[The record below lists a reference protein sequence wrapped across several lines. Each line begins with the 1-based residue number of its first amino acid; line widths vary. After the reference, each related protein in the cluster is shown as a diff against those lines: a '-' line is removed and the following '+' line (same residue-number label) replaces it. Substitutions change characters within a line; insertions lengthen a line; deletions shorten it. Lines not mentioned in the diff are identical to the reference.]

1 MLKFR
6 SEIDALNSH
15 GMDIDSFNA
24 DMKSYLGYL
33 VEINK
38 NGTSPHNKSKAYFD
52 YTLKCNIVT
61 SSDRNFFQH

>member
-6 SEIDALNSH
+6 SEIDALNTH

-52 YTLKCNIVT
+52 YTLKCNIL
-61 SSDRNFFQH
+61 